1 MMRHLTRWLLVV
13 ALVACPAR
21 GQAQERAVCAVARPG
36 AVVVYGEVEQQL
48 VVSANDLAGMTQAS
62 IPGEPHGGTP
72 GTYTGPALGE
82 ILSRAGVRMGADL
95 RGAAL
100 ARYVVVEAADGY
112 RAVFALAEL
121 DPLFRSAV
129 PILAHRKDGQPLDGD
144 AGPFQVIVPGEQRH
158 ARWVRQVVCL
168 RLARDAGAV

>member
-1 MMRHLTRWLLVV
+1 MRSLVRWAVAV
-13 ALVACPAR
+13 ALVALPAD
-21 GQAQERAVCAVARPG
+21 GLTQERAVCAVARAG
-36 AVVVYGEVEQQL
+36 AVVVYGDVEQQL
-48 VVSANDLAGMTQAS
+48 VVTPNDLAGMTQTS

-72 GTYTGPALGE
+72 GTYSGPTLAE
-82 ILSRAGVRMGADL
+82 ILSKAGVRMGADI

-129 PILAHRKDGQPLDGD
+129 PILAHRRDGQPLGSE

-158 ARWVRQVVCL
+158 ARWVRQVICL
-168 RLARDAGAV
+168 RVAMDAEER